1 MTCKIDK
8 RPKLTYFPNRKR
20 HLPLLVRLENQEK
33 IYSSE
38 NFERLF
44 IRYKGEAYPRG
55 ESVQKFCQRN
65 NAPYTNSFWDQIF
78 LYRKDGNYTIDNS
91 LAERRIRPFSNERK
105 NSLSFGCDKMAYI
118 SAAYLFIVS
127 TRELQGYS
135 ILEYLKRFFE
145 EIAAGNSSYG
155 KLMPPTI
162 GISAN
167 NL

>member
-91 LAERRIRPFSNERK
+91 LAEGASGHSRTKGRTPCPLAATRWHTSVRHTSSSCPLANYRGTPSWN
-105 NSLSFGCDKMAYI
+105 I
-118 SAAYLFIVS
+118 SKDS
-127 TRELQGYS
+127 
-135 ILEYLKRFFE
+135 LKR
-145 EIAAGNSSYG
+145 
-155 KLMPPTI
+155 
-162 GISAN
+162 
-167 NL
+167 